1 MGKHINH
8 RKRLITRLPVLYV
21 LIIIL
26 ALSFSHLE
34 LGDMSCTLEA
44 AGAQDISKSENTGR
58 GSTYTYERIHAMH
71 GSSLAGGV
79 AYDNFDEDIYQE
91 IVVVEGSSQGR
102 TTLIDFNTATGN
114 FTSNLLWWDPN
125 GALVAV
131 GVGELD
137 NSHQGPE
144 IVVGG
149 FSGNLTILY
158 YDGTIPARNI
168 TIWNTSIKN
177 GTETNISVHN
187 DIFGL
192 AIGDITDE
200 FDGNEIAVADAN
212 TQFVYIVG
220 YGNNG
225 WANISIPLNDS
236 PRNVIAG
243 EFDMSRP
250 GQELLVLCLNGTV
263 YEVAHEASQWSIIE
277 LFKDTDTPFTAVLDD
292 FNGSHPGNEIILTG
306 LSWDTT
312 LIWGSGSSWFN
323 ETIWRAP
330 GALEGIAY
338 GDFDH
343 NHDGSELCLT
353 GYSNTAVMLYETETG
368 WYDEL
373 IYYDPDPLQTELNGV
388 AITDF
393 YPLNPGSDL
402 LIIGYSG
409 KVRMLTFQQPD
420 FELVVSSS
428 IRTVT
433 AGNFD
438 SMMISIDVVSGYNS
452 NVDLSLSGV
461 PPACTYDFSRSIL
474 IPSPEPDSG
483 KDRSVLTIYTSANT
497 PPGTYNLTIFGE
509 GASDI
514 LDGKL
519 IRSVNITLN
528 VNDFQLKISPGAIII
543 NLYQVQYAEF
553 DVKIISLNQFNDMVT
568 LRIPETFLSSPEVQG
583 VLEISITPTTVKAG
597 ESAVVNVT
605 VIPKLTK
612 DTKFEIPIHG
622 TTSALDTGHTQEMVL
637 STEYNAPKDD
647 SEAFPMNQ
655 YIAVILLVVVFIII
669 FISMV
674 KRMRDISRASEKR
687 MQERE
692 MQARKG
698 HTGRDYKRRRNY

>member
-1 MGKHINH
+1 
-8 RKRLITRLPVLYV
+8 
-21 LIIIL
+21 
-26 ALSFSHLE
+26 
-34 LGDMSCTLEA
+34 
-44 AGAQDISKSENTGR
+44 
-58 GSTYTYERIHAMH
+58 
-71 GSSLAGGV
+71 V

-131 GVGELD
+131 AVGELD
-137 NSHQGPE
+137 SSHQGPE

-149 FSGNLTILY
+149 FSGNLTILN
-158 YDGTIPARNI
+158 YDGTIPAQNI

-177 GTETNISVHN
+177 VTEDNISVYN

-212 TQFVYIVG
+212 TQYVYIVG
-220 YGNNG
+220 HGNNG
-225 WANISIPLNDS
+225 WVNISIPLNDS
-236 PRNVIAG
+236 PRNIITG
-243 EFDMSRP
+243 EFDTSHP

-263 YEVAHEASQWSIIE
+263 YEVAHESSQWSVIE
-277 LFKDTDTPFTAVLDD
+277 LFKDTDTPFTAVIDD
-292 FNGSHPGNEIILTG
+292 FNGSHPGNEIIITG

-312 LIWGSGSSWFN
+312 LLWGSGSTWYN

-343 NHDGSELCLT
+343 LHDGSELCLT
-353 GYSNTAVMLYETETG
+353 GYSNTAVMLYETDTG

-373 IYYDPDPLQTELNGV
+373 IYFDPDPLQTELNGV

-393 YPLNPGSDL
+393 YPHNPGTDL

-409 KVRMLTFQQPD
+409 KVHMLTFQPPD

-428 IRTVT
+428 IRSVT

-438 SMMISIDVVSGYNS
+438 SMMISLEVVSGYNS
-452 NVDLSLSGV
+452 NVELSISGV
-461 PPACTYDFSRSIL
+461 PPACTYDFSRSTL
-474 IPSPEPDSG
+474 IPSTEPDSG
-483 KDRSVLTIYTSANT
+483 KDSSLLTIYTSTNT
-497 PPGTYNLTIFGE
+497 PPGTYNLNIVGE
-509 GASDI
+509 GVSDN
-514 LDGKL
+514 LDGGL
-519 IRSVNITLN
+519 VRSVNITLD
-528 VNDFQLKISPGAIII
+528 VNDFQLEISPGGIII
-543 NLYQVQYAEF
+543 NLYQRQYVKF
-553 DVKIISLNQFNDMVT
+553 DVKIIPLNQFNDTVT
-568 LRIPETFLSSPEVQG
+568 LQIPETYLSSPDIQG
-583 VLEISITPTTVKAG
+583 VLEISITPSAVKVG
-597 ESAVVNVT
+597 ETAVVNIT
-605 VIPKLTK
+605 VIKKLKK

-622 TTSALDTGHTQEMVL
+622 TSSGLDTGHAHEITFGTM
-637 STEYNAPKDD
+637 YNAPKDD

-655 YIAVILLVVVFIII
+655 YIAVILLVVVFLII

-687 MQERE
+687 RQERE
-692 MQARKG
+692 LEARQG
-698 HTGRDYKRRRNY
+698 HTPGKDFKRRRNY